1 MYDTVH
7 LSLETS
13 GISLQDLLNK
23 LDWYNEPSQGFHTG
37 NLSVKGNIQNN
48 SAGKLQIKFSD
59 TFPQKLTVSGSLAKF
74 HYGNNLEELT
84 RAETQKAIEQI
95 SERLS
100 VDMRQAKVYR
110 LDIGANF
117 IMDRPCNE
125 YQSLLNES
133 PRMTRSTL
141 SAKSN
146 SLYFKNGRKTIIL
159 YDKVAD
165 CQRLKEPIPE
175 VFAGQHVLRY
185 ELRYMQNLPSQF
197 KRQTVTAQTLYSE
210 LFYIETLNKWKESYF
225 AISRNEGYR
234 MKEDIEIKKP
244 QELLKHFAAIGIQQ
258 FGTGQVLD
266 MLETSR
272 QSGKLSKMQAHRLKH
287 AVKVITSTP
296 ELVEPNDSIKE
307 LDRKVTRAV
316 ACYR

>member
-37 NLSVKGNIQNN
+37 NLSVKGSIQNN

-175 VFAGQHVLRY
+175 VLQGSTFSD
-185 ELRYMQNLPSQF
+185 MSC
-197 KRQTVTAQTLYSE
+197 VTCKTCLHNS
-210 LFYIETLNKWKESYF
+210 N
-225 AISRNEGYR
+225 
-234 MKEDIEIKKP
+234 
-244 QELLKHFAAIGIQQ
+244 
-258 FGTGQVLD
+258 
-266 MLETSR
+266 
-272 QSGKLSKMQAHRLKH
+272 GKL
-287 AVKVITSTP
+287 
-296 ELVEPNDSIKE
+296 
-307 LDRKVTRAV
+307 
-316 ACYR
+316 